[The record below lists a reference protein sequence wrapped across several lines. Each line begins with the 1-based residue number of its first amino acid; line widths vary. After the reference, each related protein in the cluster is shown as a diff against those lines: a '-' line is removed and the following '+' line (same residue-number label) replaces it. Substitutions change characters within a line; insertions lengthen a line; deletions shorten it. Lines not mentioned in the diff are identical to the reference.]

1 MFFFNGVDKKA
12 IYIVLAILVAYSLFN
27 MTQDQLLSMLL
38 TLPAV
43 IIAITFHEFAHAFT
57 AYKLGDT
64 TPKAQKRV
72 TLNPLAHLDPYG
84 FILLMFANIGWGK
97 PVEINPNNFTSNKS
111 RNACEAL
118 VAVAGPL
125 MNFLLAIVFTAIS
138 CALIRFAPQ
147 IASNGIISIFMM
159 ELIWINLGLGVFNLL
174 PIPPL
179 DGSKI
184 FATILPYNAKRWI
197 ENNYTTIYIVFIIL
211 WITGLLGRLT
221 SPVVEILYKFITVGI
236 GKLFGLL

>member
-1 MFFFNGVDKKA
+1 MFFNGIDKRV
-12 IYIVLAILVAYSLFN
+12 IYVVLAILVVYSLVN
-27 MTQDQLLSMLL
+27 MTQAQLISMLL

-64 TPKAQKRV
+64 TPKAQGRV

-97 PVEINPNNFTSNKS
+97 PVEVNPNNFTSNKS

-118 VAVAGPL
+118 VSVAGPL
-125 MNFLLAIVFTAIS
+125 MNILLAVIFTAIS
-138 CALIRFAPQ
+138 CALIKFAPA
-147 IASNGIISIFMM
+147 IASNEILSVFMM

-197 ENNYTTIYIVFIIL
+197 ENNYQTIYFVFIIL
-211 WITGLLGRLT
+211 WITGLLGRIT
-221 SPVVEILYKFITVGI
+221 SPVVGVLYKLITMGI